1 MQKKIPLRKCLGCN
15 ESKPKSELIRI
26 VRSPE
31 GEISL
36 DFVGKKSGRGAYLC
50 KSRAC
55 FLKIKKSRRADRSLD
70 VEIPEEIYLRLEQEL
85 KDNENKA

>member
-15 ESKPKSELIRI
+15 ESKPKSRLIRI

-36 DFVGKKSGRGAYLC
+36 DYIGKKSGRGAYLC
-50 KSRAC
+50 KNSEC
-55 FLKIKKSRRADRSLD
+55 FAKIKRSRRADRSLGVD
-70 VEIPEEIYLRLEQEL
+70 IPEEIYCRLEREL
-85 KDNENKA
+85 KEHEE